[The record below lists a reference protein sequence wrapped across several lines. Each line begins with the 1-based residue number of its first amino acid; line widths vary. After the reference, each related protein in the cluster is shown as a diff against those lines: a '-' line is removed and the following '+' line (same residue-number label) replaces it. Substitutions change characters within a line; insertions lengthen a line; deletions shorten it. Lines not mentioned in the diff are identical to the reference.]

1 MLGFLD
7 RRESYQKILRER
19 KLLDDCII
27 TIKSFNF
34 DVYGFIFKRET
45 QWRWFSPLMM
55 PKKQIE
61 TRKILIWFWVFK
73 PIRIYFVV
81 KNVILEVFKMF
92 FHVMKWKNGW
102 NLDF

>member
-45 QWRWFSPLMM
+45 Q
-55 PKKQIE
+55 
-61 TRKILIWFWVFK
+61 
-73 PIRIYFVV
+73 
-81 KNVILEVFKMF
+81 
-92 FHVMKWKNGW
+92 
-102 NLDF
+102 